1 MFTEAFEA
9 ILVGH
14 CSPAVVRAVEVGG
27 DRAPLWTAIADA
39 GFLDLMAAEDA
50 GGAGLDLAAVLPILS
65 ALGYHAVPL
74 PVGEAIVLRA
84 LLPAGTIPAAQL
96 PTLAPAL
103 RRLADGSAVVP
114 RLPYGAFAD
123 QVLAQEGRTLLLLDA
138 GAATRTPGAASAAS
152 AASADPTADLA
163 WSARA
168 LASAATCRPVG
179 TTEPDVLPAWA
190 AALHAALLCGAL
202 TRSFELT
209 LQYGNER
216 SQFGRSIGKFQ
227 AIQHQLAVM
236 AEHVAAARMATA
248 AAFGAGRSTPA
259 LLPAALAKARAS
271 EAVTVVAPI
280 AHAIHGAI
288 GVTEEFDLQLF
299 TRRLHGWRLAHG
311 SESYW
316 QRRIGQAVLAA
327 EHSGL
332 ASFVREVTAGIR
344 S

>member
-14 CSPAVVRAVEVGG
+14 CSPAVVRAVEAGG
-27 DRAPLWTAIADA
+27 DRAPLWAAIADA

-74 PVGEAIVLRA
+74 PVGQAIVLRA
-84 LLPAGTIPAAQL
+84 LLPAGTIRAAQL

-103 RRLADGSAVVP
+103 RRSTDGSVIVP

-138 GAATRTPGAASAAS
+138 GAATRTPGGIP
-152 AASADPTADLA
+152 ADPTADLV
-163 WSARA
+163 WSAKA
-168 LASAATCRPVG
+168 LASAGTCRPVG
-179 TTEPDVLPAWA
+179 TAEPGVLAAWV
-190 AALHAALLCGAL
+190 AALHAALLCGTL
-202 TRSFELT
+202 TRCFELT

-259 LLPAALAKARAS
+259 LLPAAVAKARAS

-280 AHAIHGAI
+280 AHAVHGAI

-299 TRRLHGWRLAHG
+299 TRRLHAWRSAHG
-311 SESYW
+311 TERYW
-316 QRRIGQAVLAA
+316 QGVIGQAVLESTDTGIAD
-327 EHSGL
+327 
-332 ASFVREVTAGIR
+332 FVRQLGAVPVPARATAG
-344 S
+344 